1 MSFESRF
8 LTQREITS
16 SNEGPDG
23 TRTKTFLG
31 DEIELINLFISIK
44 Y

>member
-1 MSFESRF
+1 MH
-8 LTQREITS
+8 REITS

-31 DEIELINLFISIK
+31 NEIELINLFISSNTK
-44 Y
+44 EDSNSE